1 MSRKIVFEAS
11 AFKDFNDWVK
21 LDKKIHRKII
31 ELIKDIDSHPFQG
44 LGKPEALKHDFSGY
58 WSRRID
64 LEHRLVY
71 KVTNEEIIILSCKY
85 HYGKMI

>member
-1 MSRKIVFEAS
+1 MNRRIVFES
-11 AFKDFNDWVK
+11 FAFEDFNDWVK

-31 ELIKDIDSHPFQG
+31 ELIKDINRYPFQG
-44 LGKPEALKHDFSGY
+44 LGKPEALKHDLSSY

-64 LEHRLVY
+64 REHRLVY

-85 HYGKMI
+85 HYG

>member
-1 MSRKIVFEAS
+1 MSKRIVFESS
-11 AFKDFNDWVK
+11 AFADFNDWVK

-31 ELIKDIDSHPFQG
+31 ELIKDIIRHPFQG
-44 LGKPEALKHDFSGY
+44 LGKPEALKHDLSGY

-64 LEHRLVY
+64 REHRLVY

-85 HYGKMI
+85 HYG

>member
-1 MSRKIVFEAS
+1 MSRKIVFELS
-11 AFKDFNDWVK
+11 AFADFNDWVK

-31 ELIKDIDSHPFQG
+31 ELIKDINRHPFQG
-44 LGKPEALKHDFSGY
+44 LGKPEALKHDLSGY

-64 LEHRLVY
+64 REHRLVY

-85 HYGKMI
+85 HYG

>member
-11 AFKDFNDWVK
+11 AFADFNDWVK

-31 ELIKDIDSHPFQG
+31 ELIKDINRHPFQG
-44 LGKPEALKHDFSGY
+44 LGKPEALKHDLSGY

-85 HYGKMI
+85 HYG